1 MKKIALL
8 IGIGRYPASDLSPL
22 PAAPEDAR
30 ALSAVLANPELGGFT
45 EDGITLLTD
54 PGRGEMELAIERL
67 FSGRDRDDLALLYF
81 SGHGIKDDTGALYL
95 AAFDTCKSPNGELL
109 RASAVSAAMVLDNM
123 ARSRSRRQVVIL
135 DSCYS
140 GAFPVGFTGKDDGRI
155 DIPTQLL
162 PRAAGA
168 SPGRSS
174 GDPANGQGRAILTAS
189 TAIGQA
195 FQQDNEGLSLYTRFL
210 IRGIETGEA
219 DASDNGFITVDELH
233 GYARRRI
240 EAVRPAMEP
249 AIYVVGGGG
258 DIRIAQVPVGDPRE
272 RYRKEVS
279 ESLDERGEFLIAAR
293 PRLADWRV
301 RLGLDK
307 ADYAAIEAELGT
319 KRRGEFDEKCRQY
332 DRLLREILQKRGS
345 LAAEATHLADYRKRL
360 GLPEEEAR
368 GREEKAEEAFAAE
381 RDRHERNLEIYQA
394 SFRTTLQREG
404 AALADGVLAD
414 LARLQETLAIS
425 EEEAAAIRERV
436 RREEARPIPKP
447 KSGKWETNT
456 LLGFFGGLFGLV
468 AAIVTIIATVPA
480 FRWWET
486 EAPEPSPTPVVSLA
500 DANRAAEPS
509 DTAVGKR
516 RAVPHVIIAQ
526 AEPPSQR
533 GAVEGRVSPEGVTRQ
548 DSTVGWAKERSDV
561 PIAEAPITKATP
573 EPEMGTAPQASAP
586 TEGASRGAFAHPTPA
601 TAPVGAIH
609 ESPPQPARM
618 VPIRPEPEPARLIVR
633 SNVADDSVLIDGNP
647 VGPTGPEP
655 HELAP
660 GGYTIRVEKAGYEPF
675 EKEITLAAGKEETV
689 PAVLKPKPARLTV
702 EANIPGALVTI
713 DGNPI
718 GSAGPEP
725 HELAPGRY
733 TIRVEKPGYAP
744 SENRV
749 VLTPGEEERVR
760 ARLTVVPVIPE
771 PGQTFRDRLK
781 SGGEGPEMVVI
792 PAGEFLM
799 GSPPDEKGHDEDEGP
814 QRRVSVARFA
824 LGATEVTFTEYD
836 RFARATGRR
845 LPSDRGWGRE
855 NRPVINVSW
864 KDATAYAEWLSEQ
877 TGEGYRLPTEAE
889 WEYAARAGTTTPF
902 STGEC
907 IHTTQANYDGNY
919 DYAGC
924 GAKTGVYRQKTVPVG
939 SLPPNPWGLYE
950 MHGNVWEWSCSRH
963 RNPYDGAEQR
973 CASKGGGGGRVLR
986 GGSWYSEP
994 GWLRSAVRFGYNPD
1008 FAGFDTGF
1016 RLARAF

>member
-45 EDGITLLTD
+45 EDAITLLTD
-54 PGRGEMELAIERL
+54 PVRGEMELAIERL

-81 SGHGIKDDTGALYL
+81 SGHGIKDETGALYL

-140 GAFPVGFTGKDDGRI
+140 GAFPVGFTGKDDGSI

-168 SPGRSS
+168 SPGHPS

-233 GYARRRI
+233 GYARRKV
-240 EAVRPAMEP
+240 EEERPAMEP

-332 DRLLREILQKRGS
+332 DRLLREILEKRGG

-394 SFRTTLQREG
+394 SFRTTLRREG
-404 AALADGVLAD
+404 AVLSDGVLAD
-414 LARLQETLAIS
+414 LVRLQETLAIS

-436 RREEARPIPKP
+436 RREEARPRPEP
-447 KSGKWETNT
+447 TKSGGEQKKHWTT
-456 LLGFFGGLFGLV
+456 DSL
-468 AAIVTIIATVPA
+468 VTIIAGIFTIVASALAIWAFIATQPNRDEQETAAPA
-480 FRWWET
+480 T
-486 EAPEPSPTPVVSLA
+486 PT
-500 DANRAAEPS
+500 
-509 DTAVGKR
+509 K
-516 RAVPHVIIAQ
+516 PHVIIAQ

-533 GAVEGRVSPEGVTRQ
+533 GAVEGRVSPEGVIRQ
-548 DSTVGWAKERSDV
+548 DSAVGWAKERSDV
-561 PIAEAPITKATP
+561 PIAKFT
-573 EPEMGTAPQASAP
+573 
-586 TEGASRGAFAHPTPA
+586 
-601 TAPVGAIH
+601 
-609 ESPPQPARM
+609 
-618 VPIRPEPEPARLIVR
+618 
-633 SNVADDSVLIDGNP
+633 
-647 VGPTGPEP
+647 
-655 HELAP
+655 
-660 GGYTIRVEKAGYEPF
+660 
-675 EKEITLAAGKEETV
+675 
-689 PAVLKPKPARLTV
+689 
-702 EANIPGALVTI
+702 
-713 DGNPI
+713 
-718 GSAGPEP
+718 
-725 HELAPGRY
+725 
-733 TIRVEKPGYAP
+733 
-744 SENRV
+744 
-749 VLTPGEEERVR
+749 
-760 ARLTVVPVIPE
+760 PE

-781 SGGEGPEMVVI
+781 SGGEGPKMVVI
-792 PAGEFLM
+792 PAGKFLM
-799 GSPPDEKGHDEDEGP
+799 GSPPEEKGRDDNEGP
-814 QRRVSVARFA
+814 QHLVSVAQFA
-824 LGATEVTFTEYD
+824 LGATEVTFAEYD
-836 RFARATGRR
+836 RFARATGRE
-845 LPSDRGWGRE
+845 LPSDQGWGRE
-855 NRPVINVSW
+855 NHPVIDVSW
-864 KDATAYAEWLSEQ
+864 KDATAYAEWLSRE
-877 TGEGYRLPTEAE
+877 TGERYRLPTEAE

-950 MHGNVWEWSCSRH
+950 MHGNVWEWNCSRYK
-963 RNPYDGAEQR
+963 NPYDGEEQR
-973 CASKGGGGGRVLR
+973 CASKGVGGDRVLR
-986 GGSWYSEP
+986 GGSWDNRP
-994 GWLRSAVRFGYNPD
+994 RWLRSADRNWSNPVNASGY
-1008 FAGFDTGF
+1008 TGF